1 MEEML
6 KNDRAWIEINSANL
20 ENNLKEINKI
30 IPNGTKIM
38 AIVKANAYGHGI
50 LEISKILSKIGI
62 KDFAVA
68 TLSEGIKLRQNNIDG
83 NILILGYT
91 DFKDLK
97 YAIRYNLMQ
106 TIVDYDY
113 AQKINKLEMN
123 GKLKAHIK
131 INTGMNRIG
140 ESYKNTGN
148 IIEMYNM
155 KNLQIEGIYSHL
167 CVSESTQKE
176 DIEFTKEQIERFSNC
191 IKRIKEAGYEP
202 GKTHIQ
208 NSYGI
213 LNYPEIQCD
222 YVRPGIIL
230 YGAKCD
236 NKTIAKTKINLKQ
249 VLSLKARV
257 TSVKI
262 IEKGETVSYG
272 RTFTANTNRTIAT
285 VSIGY
290 ADGYPRNLSGKK
302 AKVLIN
308 GKYAEI
314 IGRICMDQLVI
325 DVTGISKVSQGDIV
339 TLIGEEHEITIE
351 EISEKAETIT
361 NELIS
366 RLGERLEK
374 III

>member
-20 ENNLKEINKI
+20 EKNVKEINKI
-30 IPNGTKIM
+30 IPNGAKIM

-50 LEISKILSKIGI
+50 VEISKILSKIGI

-113 AQKINKLEMN
+113 AKKINKLPMN

-140 ESYKNTGN
+140 ESYKNIGN
-148 IIEMYNM
+148 IIEMYSM

-176 DIEFTKEQIERFSNC
+176 DIEFTKEQIKHFNNC
-191 IKRIKEAGYEP
+191 IKQIKEAGYEP

-230 YGAKCD
+230 YGSKCD
-236 NKTIAKTKINLKQ
+236 NKTITKINLKQ

-272 RTFTANTNRTIAT
+272 RTFTANTNRKIAT

-325 DVTGISKVSQGDIV
+325 DVTDISEVNQGDIV
-339 TLIGEEHEITIE
+339 TLIGEEPEITIE

-361 NELIS
+361 NELLS